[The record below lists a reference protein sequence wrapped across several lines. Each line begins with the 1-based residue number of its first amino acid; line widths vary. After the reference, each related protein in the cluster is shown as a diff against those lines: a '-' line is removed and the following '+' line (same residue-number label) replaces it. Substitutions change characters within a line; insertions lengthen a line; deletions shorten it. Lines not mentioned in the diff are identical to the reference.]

1 MSGGCIVPSAPIGL
15 VLSKGLALLPYLFLL
30 LSSYSRWSNSLVK
43 EQIMLPSRTNAQA
56 LLARTETT
64 R

>member
-30 LSSYSRWSNSLVK
+30 RSSYSRWSNSLVK
-43 EQIMLPSRTNAQA
+43 EQILLFSYTNAQA